1 MYGAELSD
9 PSGRVFARTDGETYH
24 YWGCLDIIP
33 ESFLQTVSL
42 FNMPTYIPV
51 ACFLNITI
59 APHNN
64 FVDRGGLVEL
74 ISEGGRWRVRYR
86 NNIPIAPAKVVA
98 FTRFRLFVFL
108 PARYI
113 PQDNYGV
120 QCFDASG
127 AKTFD
132 SARPALQLC
141 GLATNPGEAPSF
153 FNRSTSL
160 PASCMNN
167 EQTSFSLNFRTNYN
181 MRYYAS
187 QVDEAGG
194 WGFTSLWDFTYG
206 GTPLPVTN
214 VKNVSLID
222 GTYYQQFP
230 NMPSFS

>member
-9 PSGRVFARTDGETYH
+9 SSGRVFARVDGESYH
-24 YWGCLDIIP
+24 YWGCLDITP
-33 ESFLQTVSL
+33 LPYLQTAPL
-42 FNMPTYIPV
+42 FNIPAAVPV
-51 ACFLNITI
+51 ASFINVTI
-59 APHNN
+59 VPHNN

-74 ISEGGRWRVRYR
+74 VAEAGMWKVRYR
-86 NNIPIAPAKVVA
+86 TNIPIAPATVAA

-113 PQDNYGV
+113 RQEPYGV
-120 QCFDASG
+120 QCFNESG
-127 AKTFD
+127 VKTFD

-141 GLATNPGEAPSF
+141 GLATSPGATPLF

-167 EQTSFSLNFRTNYN
+167 EQTSFSLSYRTNYN

-187 QVDEAGG
+187 QVDADGE
-194 WGFTSLWDFTYG
+194 WGFTSLWDFSYTG
-206 GTPLPVTN
+206 PPLPATD

-222 GTYYQQFP
+222 GVYYGQFP
-230 NMPSFS
+230 NMPPFS

>member
-1 MYGAELSD
+1 MYGAELCDS
-9 PSGRVFARTDGETYH
+9 SGRIFARTDGETYH
-24 YWGCLDIIP
+24 YWGCLDISP
-33 ESFLQTVSL
+33 GTSLQTTSL
-42 FNMPTYIPV
+42 FNVPTSIPV
-51 ACFLNITI
+51 ACFINITI

-74 ISEGGRWRVRYR
+74 VSAGGRWGVRHR
-86 NNIPIAPAKVVA
+86 SNIPVAPATVRA

-113 PQDNYGV
+113 PQDQYGV
-120 QCFDASG
+120 QCFSASG
-127 AKTFD
+127 VKTFE

-141 GLATNPGEAPSF
+141 GLATNPGETPFF

-167 EQTSFSLNFRTNYN
+167 EQTSFSLNYGTNYN

-187 QVDEAGG
+187 QVDAAGG
-194 WGFTSLWDFTYG
+194 RGFTSLWDFSYG

-222 GTYYQQFP
+222 GNYYSQFP
-230 NMPSFS
+230 NRPSFS